1 VGDQEPAVT
10 ETPEPLGGPE
20 PGPRIPSSPGAARRP
35 GALDAFEQIQPIL
48 AVVVMVIT
56 FLLLAQPFAVTLI
69 ALVWVIATRLSRSR
83 RFLGL
88 TLTEALAW
96 SATLVVVFLVLA
108 IVLFSL
114 GATGQ

>member
-1 VGDQEPAVT
+1 MSDTPDPLAAPEPA
-10 ETPEPLGGPE
+10 
-20 PGPRIPSSPGAARRP
+20 PRTRANPDPVRRA

-96 SATLVVVFLVLA
+96 SATLVVVFLALA

>member
-1 VGDQEPAVT
+1 MSDTPDPLAAPEPA
-10 ETPEPLGGPE
+10 
-20 PGPRIPSSPGAARRP
+20 PRTRSNPDPVRRP

-96 SATLVVVFLVLA
+96 SATLVVVFLALA

>member
-1 VGDQEPAVT
+1 VND
-10 ETPEPLGGPE
+10 TPDELGADGERRTVPQRDPL
-20 PGPRIPSSPGAARRP
+20 RRP

-69 ALVWVIATRLSRSR
+69 ALVWVLATRVSRSR
-83 RFLGL
+83 RFLGF

-114 GATGQ
+114 GATGS

>member
-1 VGDQEPAVT
+1 VT
-10 ETPEPLGGPE
+10 ETPDQRAGPE
-20 PGPRIPSSPGAARRP
+20 PRPRAPSSRDTGRRP

-83 RFLGL
+83 RFLGF

-96 SATLVVVFLVLA
+96 SATLVVVFLALA

-114 GATGQ
+114 GAGQ

>member
-1 VGDQEPAVT
+1 MSD
-10 ETPEPLGGPE
+10 TPDPLAAPE
-20 PGPRIPSSPGAARRP
+20 SATRTPPNPDPVRRP

-83 RFLGL
+83 RFLGF

-96 SATLVVVFLVLA
+96 SATLVVVFLALA